1 MSSQSQSVLDLVEF
15 CGGQKNLRRVL
26 KAEGQ
31 QFIEVVDAS
40 LLTSATQSW
49 IKLDVLGETQ
59 LVVPSESQLNE
70 EQLLELGTVI
80 DANLRELAQ
89 ECSGPTECEFRPSW
103 HVAPPQGLLNDPNGF
118 IYHNGEYHLFYQ
130 WYPYACV
137 HKDKYWAH
145 LTSKDLVNWEWRPLG
160 LTPSDWFDSHGVFS
174 GHALS
179 NGDELMLFY
188 TGNTRIGNERFRQTT
203 QCLAVSENGIDF
215 KKLGPIV
222 PELPPGVTEHIRD
235 PKIVKRGDEWL
246 MFLGAQTIDL
256 KGRLAIYT
264 SKDLKQWQFKGLFG
278 DEIGDFGYMWEC
290 PDFFELNGQN
300 FVVAGPQGIESDS
313 KHHTIPHH
321 NGIFKAEFSDDNTPI
336 LGGFQNLDMGFDFY
350 APQTMETPDGRR
362 IMSGWMG
369 LPDEIEHP
377 TNQWVHQLTA
387 LRQLTFADGKLMQW
401 PIAEIEALRTEKQSL
416 NLSEGD
422 TFHGLA
428 TKSFDMEIVLDNGSE
443 LKLHDSGEEYVSIR
457 LEDNTLY
464 FDRTHT
470 QIQQG
475 DKIRELKLD
484 SAGAELR
491 ILSDNSS
498 LELFIN
504 GGEQVM
510 SARVFTNG
518 NGITLEKG
526 QGSIELYELKGVAK
540 PYI

>member
-1 MSSQSQSVLDLVEF
+1 MSNQSQSVLDLVEF
-15 CGGQKNLRRVL
+15 CGGQSNLRRVL

-31 QFIEVVDAS
+31 QFIEVVDAG
-40 LLTSATQSW
+40 LLTSQTENW
-49 IKLDVLGETQ
+49 VKLDVLGETQ
-59 LVVPSESQLNE
+59 VVLPIERQLTDSE
-70 EQLLELGTVI
+70 LLELGTLI
-80 DANLRELAQ
+80 DENLRVLADACVQ
-89 ECSGPTECEFRPSW
+89 PTECEFSPSW

-145 LTSKDLVNWEWRPLG
+145 LTSKDLINWEWKPLG

-188 TGNTRIGNERFRQTT
+188 TGNTRIGNERIRQTT

-246 MFLGAQTIDL
+246 MFLGAQTTDL
-256 KGRLAIYT
+256 KGRLAIY
-264 SKDLKQWQFKGLFG
+264 SSADLKQWQFKGLFG
-278 DEIGDFGYMWEC
+278 EEQGDFGYMWEC
-290 PDFFELNGQN
+290 PDFFELNGES
-300 FVVAGPQGIESDS
+300 FVVAGPQGIESES

-321 NGIFKAEFSDDNTPI
+321 NGIFKSEFGQDNGI
-336 LGGFQNLDMGFDFY
+336 ALKEFQNLDMGFDFY
-350 APQTMETPDGRR
+350 APQSLETPDGRR

-377 TNQWVHQLTA
+377 SNNWVHQLTA
-387 LRQLTFADGKLMQW
+387 LRELTYVDGKLIQW
-401 PIAEIEALRTEKQSL
+401 PISEIESLRGEKQQFEL
-416 NLSEGD
+416 NEGEAY
-422 TFHGLA
+422 TGL
-428 TKSFDMEIVLDNGSE
+428 TSKSFE
-443 LKLHDSGEEYVSIR
+443 LNVTLEQGGELRLHNSGEQYVSIK
-457 LEDNTLY
+457 LENGTLLL
-464 FDRTHT
+464 DRTHT

-475 DKIRELKLD
+475 DTIRELPLASEKV
-484 SAGAELR
+484 ELR

-498 LELFIN
+498 LELFVN
-504 GGEQVM
+504 GGEHVM
-510 SARVFTNG
+510 SARVFTDG
-518 NGITLEKG
+518 QSIKLEKG
-526 QGSIELYELKGVAK
+526 KASIELYELKSATR